1 MIPTRSRSRSRPPV
15 RALGVALALGVL
27 LTLTTLGPA
36 LPAAAASPTHT
47 PTPTATPT
55 AVPTQTPYPT
65 NTPAATYTPYP
76 SPTAT
81 HKPALTLSATSGIT
95 GTAIRAA
102 ASDFPPHT
110 ALTLYW
116 DTGTH
121 ALATGEA
128 DDGGA
133 ASLDVTIP
141 ADATPGGH
149 TIRAVGA
156 DRTSAVALVTVQ
168 MQGAPPG
175 NDTHYCTGLL
185 GWCPDLGGFLGAIGG
200 TIGTWLNDLVVG
212 LFSPIEHNVSDEW
225 TAMVAPFAHDLT
237 YHPNIADPH
246 VLQWDGLRRFQSA
259 LQQLAGVLFFGFLIV
274 GVFARYLEQ
283 LGVGDFAQLT
293 SPLRRGVVVTGL
305 ILGYPQLMSFGFV
318 ALNAATDT
326 INTFPLAQGE
336 SAWTAI
342 RGAILAVH
350 TALSFTG
357 ILDVIVMIVGW
368 IIVVLS
374 VVVRMFGEGILGGL
388 YIVGPL
394 ALALFVSP
402 YFDTIAKSWARI
414 FISIALWPVGYAVA
428 LKLIALMFAA
438 GGPMSEFGGFSAA
451 LGALGLTLLL
461 YKMPAIVGGFVG
473 GAGATV
479 GAVASSVT
487 DMGIGTAVSA
497 TKSWATGGLGKA
509 RG

>member
-1 MIPTRSRSRSRPPV
+1 MTLSRLRT
-15 RALGVALALGVL
+15 LGVALALGVVL
-27 LTLTTLGPA
+27 AVTVSGPA
-36 LPAAAASPTHT
+36 LPIAAASPT
-47 PTPTATPT
+47 PTATAT

-81 HKPALTLSATSGIT
+81 HKPALALSATSGLT
-95 GTAIRAA
+95 TTAIIAA
-102 ASDFPPHT
+102 GSDFPPHT
-110 ALTLYW
+110 AVTLYW
-116 DTGTH
+116 DTDAH
-121 ALATGEA
+121 ALATSET
-128 DDGGA
+128 DDSGHA
-133 ASLDVTIP
+133 RLDVTIP

-149 TIRAVGA
+149 EIRAVGA
-156 DRTSAVALVTVQ
+156 DRTSAVALFTVVAG
-168 MQGAPPG
+168 QGYQDSGGSAP
-175 NDTHYCTGLL
+175 HYCLGGLVQ
-185 GWCPDLGGFLGAIGG
+185 WCPDLGGLAGAVFG
-200 TIGTWLNDLVVG
+200 TIGGALNALVVG

-225 TAMVAPFAHDLT
+225 TAMVKPFAHDLT

-246 VLQWDGLRRFQSA
+246 VLQWDGLRRFQTA

-283 LGVGDFAQLT
+283 LGVGDFTQLT

-326 INTFPLAQGE
+326 INSFPLAHGE

-342 RGAILAVH
+342 RGAILAVDN
-350 TALSFTG
+350 ALSFTG

-368 IIVVLS
+368 IIVVLA

-402 YFDTIAKSWARI
+402 YFDTIAKSWAKI

-451 LGALGLTLLL
+451 LGALGLTFML

-473 GAGATV
+473 SAGATI

-497 TKSWATGGLGKA
+497 AKSWATGGLGKA

>member
-1 MIPTRSRSRSRPPV
+1 MTFSRLRT
-15 RALGVALALGVL
+15 LGVALALGVL
-27 LTLTTLGPA
+27 LAVTVSGQSLRV
-36 LPAAAASPTHT
+36 AAAS
-47 PTPTATPT
+47 PTPTATPI
-55 AVPTQTPYPT
+55 PTQTPYPT

-81 HKPALTLSATSGIT
+81 HKPALALSATSGLT
-95 GTAIRAA
+95 TTAIVAA
-102 ASDFPPHT
+102 GSDFPPNT

-116 DTGTH
+116 DSDAH
-121 ALATGEA
+121 ALATSET
-128 DDGGA
+128 DDSGHA
-133 ASLDVTIP
+133 RLDVTIP
-141 ADATPGGH
+141 ADATTGGH
-149 TIRAVGA
+149 EIRAVGA
-156 DRTSAVALVTVQ
+156 NRTSAVALFTVV
-168 MQGAPPG
+168 QGQGYQDARGSAP
-175 NDTHYCTGLL
+175 HYCLGGLIQ
-185 GWCPDLGGFLGAIGG
+185 WCPDLGGLAGAVVGAIGG
-200 TIGTWLNDLVVG
+200 ALNGLVVG

-246 VLQWDGLRRFQSA
+246 VLQWDGLRRFQAA
-259 LQQLAGVLFFGFLIV
+259 LQQLAGVLFFGFIV

-283 LGVGDFAQLT
+283 LGVGDFTQLT
-293 SPLRRGVVVTGL
+293 SPVRRAVVVTGL

-326 INTFPLAQGE
+326 INNFPLAKGE

-357 ILDVIVMIVGW
+357 ILDVIVLIVGW

-374 VVVRMFGEGILGGL
+374 VVIRMFGEGILGGL

-394 ALALFVSP
+394 CLALFVSP
-402 YFDTIAKSWARI
+402 YFDTIAKSWAKI

-451 LGALGLTLLL
+451 LGALGLTFML

-473 GAGATV
+473 SAGAVV

-487 DMGIGTAVSA
+487 DAGVGTAVGA
-497 TKSWATGGLGKA
+497 ARKWATGFI
-509 RG
+509 RP

>member
-1 MIPTRSRSRSRPPV
+1 MTPSTPSPSRV
-15 RALGVALALGVL
+15 RVLGVALALGVL
-27 LTLTTLGPA
+27 LALTTLGPA
-36 LPAAAASPTHT
+36 LPAAAATPKPTDT
-47 PTPTATPT
+47 PVATA
-55 AVPTQTPYPT
+55 TPYPT

-81 HKPALTLSATSGIT
+81 HKPALALSATSGT
-95 GTAIRAA
+95 TTTAIVVVG
-102 ASDFPPHT
+102 SDFPPHT
-110 ALTLYW
+110 AVTLYW
-116 DTGTH
+116 DNDAH
-121 ALATGEA
+121 ALATSET
-128 DDGGA
+128 DDNGA
-133 ASLDVTIP
+133 VRLDVTIP
-141 ADATPGGH
+141 TDATTGGH
-149 TIRAVGA
+149 EIRAVGA
-156 DRTSAVALVTVQ
+156 NHTSAVALFTVVAG
-168 MQGAPPG
+168 QGYQDAGGNAP
-175 NDTHYCTGLL
+175 HYCLGGLIQ
-185 GWCPDLGGFLGAIGG
+185 WCPDLGGLAGAIFGAIGG
-200 TIGTWLNDLVVG
+200 ALNGLVVG

-237 YHPNIADPH
+237 YHPNIADPN
-246 VLQWDGLRRFQSA
+246 VLQWDGLRRFQAA

-283 LGVGDFAQLT
+283 LGVGDFTQLT

-326 INTFPLAQGE
+326 INNFPLAHGE

-342 RGAILAVH
+342 RGAILAVDN
-350 TALSFTG
+350 ALSFTG

-368 IIVVLS
+368 IIVVLA

-388 YIVGPL
+388 YIVGQL

-402 YFDTIAKSWARI
+402 YFDTIAKSWART

-451 LGALGLTLLL
+451 LGALGLTLLI
-461 YKMPAIVGGFVG
+461 YKMPAVVGGLVG
-473 GAGATV
+473 GAGATI

-487 DMGIGTAVSA
+487 DMGIGTAVGAARKWA
-497 TKSWATGGLGKA
+497 TKGLIK
-509 RG
+509 

>member
-1 MIPTRSRSRSRPPV
+1 MTFSRLRT
-15 RALGVALALGVL
+15 LGVALALGVL
-27 LTLTTLGPA
+27 LAVTVSGQSLRV
-36 LPAAAASPTHT
+36 AAAS
-47 PTPTATPT
+47 PTPTATPI
-55 AVPTQTPYPT
+55 PTQTPYPT

-81 HKPALTLSATSGIT
+81 HKPALALSATSGLT
-95 GTAIRAA
+95 TTAIVAA
-102 ASDFPPHT
+102 GSDFPPNT

-116 DTGTH
+116 DSDAH
-121 ALATGEA
+121 ALATSET
-128 DDGGA
+128 DDSGHA
-133 ASLDVTIP
+133 RLDVTIP
-141 ADATPGGH
+141 ADATTGGH
-149 TIRAVGA
+149 EIRAVGA
-156 DRTSAVALVTVQ
+156 NRTSAVALFTVV
-168 MQGAPPG
+168 QGQGYQDARGSAP
-175 NDTHYCTGLL
+175 HYCLGGLIQ
-185 GWCPDLGGFLGAIGG
+185 WCPDLGGLAGAVVGAIGG
-200 TIGTWLNDLVVG
+200 ALNGLVVG

-246 VLQWDGLRRFQSA
+246 VLQWDGLRRFQAA
-259 LQQLAGVLFFGFLIV
+259 LQQLAGVLFFGFIIV

-283 LGVGDFAQLT
+283 LGVGDFTQLT
-293 SPLRRGVVVTGL
+293 SPVRRAVVVTGL

-326 INTFPLAQGE
+326 INNFPLAKGE

-357 ILDVIVMIVGW
+357 ILDVIVLIVGW

-374 VVVRMFGEGILGGL
+374 VVIRMFGEGILGGL

-394 ALALFVSP
+394 CLALFVSP
-402 YFDTIAKSWARI
+402 YFDTIAKSWAKI

-451 LGALGLTLLL
+451 LGALGLTFML

-473 GAGATV
+473 SAGAVV

-487 DMGIGTAVSA
+487 DAGVGTAVGA
-497 TKSWATGGLGKA
+497 ARKWATGFI
-509 RG
+509 RP

>member
-1 MIPTRSRSRSRPPV
+1 MTLPRSRSRSRL
-15 RALGVALALGVL
+15 RALGLALALGVL
-27 LTLTTLGPA
+27 LALTTLGPT
-36 LPAAAASPTHT
+36 LPVAAASPTHT
-47 PTPTATPT
+47 PTPTDTP
-55 AVPTQTPYPT
+55 VPTQTPYPT

-81 HKPALTLSATSGIT
+81 HRPALTLSATSGIT

-116 DTGTH
+116 DKGT
-121 ALATGEA
+121 AVLATDA
-128 DDGGA
+128 TDDGGG

-156 DRTSAVALVTVQ
+156 DRTSAVALFTVQ

-200 TIGTWLNDLVVG
+200 TIGGWLNDLAVG

-394 ALALFVSP
+394 CLALFVSP
-402 YFDTIAKSWARI
+402 YFDTIAKSWAKI

-487 DMGIGTAVSA
+487 DMGIGTAIGA
-497 TKSWATGGLGKA
+497 AKKWATGSFGKV
-509 RG
+509 GN

>member
-1 MIPTRSRSRSRPPV
+1 MTPSRLRT
-15 RALGVALALGVL
+15 LGVALALGVVL
-27 LTLTTLGPA
+27 AVTVRGPA
-36 LPAAAASPTHT
+36 LPVAAASPT
-47 PTPTATPT
+47 PTATTTPI
-55 AVPTQTPYPT
+55 PTQTSYPT

-81 HKPALTLSATSGIT
+81 HRPALALSATSGLTNTVIV
-95 GTAIRAA
+95 AA
-102 ASDFPPHT
+102 GSDFPPHM
-110 ALTLYW
+110 AVTLYW
-116 DTGTH
+116 DNDAH
-121 ALATGEA
+121 ALATNET
-128 DDGGA
+128 DDSGHVR
-133 ASLDVTIP
+133 LDVTIP
-141 ADATPGGH
+141 ADATTGGH
-149 TIRAVGA
+149 EIRAVGA
-156 DRTSAVALVTVQ
+156 NRTSASALFTVVAG
-168 MQGAPPG
+168 QGYQDAGGNAP
-175 NDTHYCTGLL
+175 HYCLGGLIQ
-185 GWCPDLGGFLGAIGG
+185 WCPDLGGLVGAVVGAIGG
-200 TIGTWLNDLVVG
+200 ALNGLVVG

-283 LGVGDFAQLT
+283 LGVGDFTQLT

-326 INTFPLAQGE
+326 INSFPLAQGE

-357 ILDVIVMIVGW
+357 ILDVLVMIVGW

-402 YFDTIAKSWARI
+402 YFDTIAKSWARL

-461 YKMPAIVGGFVG
+461 YKMPAVVGGLVG
-473 GAGATV
+473 GAGATI
-479 GAVASSVT
+479 GTVASSVT
-487 DMGIGTAVSA
+487 DMGIGTAVGA
-497 TKSWATGGLGKA
+497 AKKWATGSFGK
-509 RG
+509 GGN

>member
-1 MIPTRSRSRSRPPV
+1 MTPSRLRT
-15 RALGVALALGVL
+15 LGVALALGVVL
-27 LTLTTLGPA
+27 AVTVRGPA
-36 LPAAAASPTHT
+36 LPVAAASPT
-47 PTPTATPT
+47 PTDTATSIPS
-55 AVPTQTPYPT
+55 QTPYPT

-81 HKPALTLSATSGIT
+81 HKPALALSATSGLT
-95 GTAIRAA
+95 TTAIVAA
-102 ASDFPPHT
+102 GSDFPPNT

-116 DTGTH
+116 DNDAH
-121 ALATGEA
+121 ALATSET
-128 DDGGA
+128 DDAGHA
-133 ASLDVTIP
+133 RLDVTIP
-141 ADATPGGH
+141 ADAPTGGH
-149 TIRAVGA
+149 EIRAVGA
-156 DRTSAVALVTVQ
+156 NHTSAIALFTVVAG
-168 MQGAPPG
+168 QGYQDSRGSAP
-175 NDTHYCTGLL
+175 HYCLGGLIQ
-185 GWCPDLGGFLGAIGG
+185 WCPDLGGLAVAVFGAIGG
-200 TIGTWLNDLVVG
+200 ALNGLVVG

-283 LGVGDFAQLT
+283 LGVGDFTQLT

-318 ALNAATDT
+318 ALNVATDT
-326 INTFPLAQGE
+326 INSFPLAQGE

-357 ILDVIVMIVGW
+357 ILDVLVMIVGW

-402 YFDTIAKSWARI
+402 YFDTIAKSWARL

-461 YKMPAIVGGFVG
+461 YKMPAVVGGLVG
-473 GAGATV
+473 GAGATI

-487 DMGIGTAVSA
+487 DVGIGTAVGA
-497 TKSWATGGLGKA
+497 AKKWATGFV
-509 RG
+509 RP

>member
-1 MIPTRSRSRSRPPV
+1 MTPSRLRT
-15 RALGVALALGVL
+15 LGVALALGVVL
-27 LTLTTLGPA
+27 AVTVRGPA
-36 LPAAAASPTHT
+36 LPVAAASPT
-47 PTPTATPT
+47 PTDTATSIPS
-55 AVPTQTPYPT
+55 QTPYPT

-81 HKPALTLSATSGIT
+81 HKPALALSATSGLT
-95 GTAIRAA
+95 TTAIVAA
-102 ASDFPPHT
+102 GSDFPPNT

-116 DTGTH
+116 DNDAH
-121 ALATGEA
+121 ALATSET
-128 DDGGA
+128 DDAGHA
-133 ASLDVTIP
+133 RLDVTIP
-141 ADATPGGH
+141 ADAPTGGH
-149 TIRAVGA
+149 EIRAVGA
-156 DRTSAVALVTVQ
+156 NHTSAIALFTVVAG
-168 MQGAPPG
+168 QGYQDSGGSAP
-175 NDTHYCTGLL
+175 HYCLGGLIQ
-185 GWCPDLGGFLGAIGG
+185 WCPDLGGLAVAVFGAIGG
-200 TIGTWLNDLVVG
+200 ALNGLVVG

-283 LGVGDFAQLT
+283 LGVGDFTQLT

-318 ALNAATDT
+318 ALNVATDT
-326 INTFPLAQGE
+326 INSFPVAQGE

-357 ILDVIVMIVGW
+357 ILDVLVMIVGW

-402 YFDTIAKSWARI
+402 YFDTIAKSWARL

-461 YKMPAIVGGFVG
+461 YKMPAVVGGLVG
-473 GAGATV
+473 GAGATI

-487 DMGIGTAVSA
+487 DVGIGTAVGA
-497 TKSWATGGLGKA
+497 AKKWATGFV
-509 RG
+509 RP

>member
-1 MIPTRSRSRSRPPV
+1 MTLSRLRT
-15 RALGVALALGVL
+15 LGVALALGVVL
-27 LTLTTLGPA
+27 AVTVSGPA
-36 LPAAAASPTHT
+36 LPIAAASPT
-47 PTPTATPT
+47 PTATAT

-81 HKPALTLSATSGIT
+81 HKPALALSATSGLT
-95 GTAIRAA
+95 TTAIIAA
-102 ASDFPPHT
+102 GSDFPPHT
-110 ALTLYW
+110 AVTLYW
-116 DTGTH
+116 DTDAH
-121 ALATGEA
+121 ALATSET
-128 DDGGA
+128 DDSGHA
-133 ASLDVTIP
+133 RLDVTIP

-149 TIRAVGA
+149 EIRAVGA
-156 DRTSAVALVTVQ
+156 DRTSAVALFTVVAG
-168 MQGAPPG
+168 QGYQDSGGSAP
-175 NDTHYCTGLL
+175 HYCLGGLVQ
-185 GWCPDLGGFLGAIGG
+185 WCPDLGGLAGAVFG
-200 TIGTWLNDLVVG
+200 TIGGALNALVVG

-225 TAMVAPFAHDLT
+225 TAMVKPFAHDLT

-246 VLQWDGLRRFQSA
+246 VLQWDGLRRFQTA

-283 LGVGDFAQLT
+283 LGVGDFTQLT

-326 INTFPLAQGE
+326 INSFPLAHGE

-342 RGAILAVH
+342 RGAILAVDN
-350 TALSFTG
+350 ALSFTG

-368 IIVVLS
+368 IIVVLA

-402 YFDTIAKSWARI
+402 YFDTIAKSWAKI

-451 LGALGLTLLL
+451 LGALGLTFML

-473 GAGATV
+473 SAGAVV

-487 DMGIGTAVSA
+487 DMGIGTAIGAARQWA
-497 TKSWATGGLGKA
+497 TKGLIK
-509 RG
+509 

>member
-1 MIPTRSRSRSRPPV
+1 MTPSRLRL
-15 RALGVALALGVL
+15 RALGLALALGVL
-27 LTLTTLGPA
+27 LALTMHGPA
-36 LPAAAASPTHT
+36 LPAAAAAPK
-47 PTPTATPT
+47 PADTPT

-95 GTAIRAA
+95 GTTIRAA
-102 ASDFPPHT
+102 TSDFPPNT
-110 ALTLYW
+110 AVTLYW
-116 DTGTH
+116 DKDTH
-121 ALATGEA
+121 ALGTDATDE
-128 DDGGA
+128 GGA

-156 DRTSAVALVTVQ
+156 DRTSAVALFTVQ
-168 MQGAPPG
+168 MQGTPPG

-185 GWCPDLGGFLGAIGG
+185 GWCPDLGGFVGTIFG
-200 TIGTWLNDLVVG
+200 TIGGAINGLVVG

-246 VLQWDGLRRFQSA
+246 VLQWDGLRRFQSS

-283 LGVGDFAQLT
+283 LGVGDFTQLT
-293 SPLRRGVVVTGL
+293 SPLRRAVVVTGL

-326 INTFPLAQGE
+326 INNFPLAHGE

-342 RGAILAVH
+342 RGAILAVDN
-350 TALSFTG
+350 ALSFTG

-368 IIVVLS
+368 IIVALS

-394 ALALFVSP
+394 CLALFVSP

-451 LGALGLTLLL
+451 LGALGLTFML

-473 GAGATV
+473 SAGAVV

-487 DMGIGTAVSA
+487 DAGVGTAIGAAKKWA
-497 TKSWATGGLGKA
+497 TKGIK
-509 RG
+509 

>member
-65 NTPAATYTPYP
+65 NTSAATYTPYP

-121 ALATGEA
+121 ALATVEA

-156 DRTSAVALVTVQ
+156 DRTSAVALFTVQ
-168 MQGAPPG
+168 QQGAPPG
-175 NDTHYCTGLL
+175 NATHYCTGLL
-185 GWCPDLGGFLGAIGG
+185 NWCPDLSGFLGTIGG
-200 TIGTWLNDLVVG
+200 TIGTWLNGLVVG
-212 LFSPIEHNVSDEW
+212 LFSPIEHGVSDEW
-225 TAMVAPFAHDLT
+225 TAMVAPFQHDLT
-237 YHPNIADPH
+237 YHPNIADPN
-246 VLQWDGLRRFQSA
+246 VLQWDGLRRFQGA

-283 LGVGDFAQLT
+283 LGVGDFTQLT
-293 SPLRRGVVVTGL
+293 SPLRRAVVVTGL

-318 ALNAATDT
+318 ALNTATDT
-326 INTFPLAQGE
+326 INNFPLAKGE
-336 SAWTAI
+336 SAWTAV
-342 RGAILAVH
+342 RGAILAVDN
-350 TALSFTG
+350 ALSFTG
-357 ILDVIVMIVGW
+357 VLDVIVMVVGW
-368 IIVVLS
+368 VIVVLS

-394 ALALFVSP
+394 CLALFVSP
-402 YFDTIAKSWARI
+402 YFDTIAKSWAKI

-451 LGALGLTLLL
+451 LGALGLTFML

-473 GAGATV
+473 SAGAVV

-487 DMGIGTAVSA
+487 DAGVGTAVGVA
-497 TKSWATGGLGKA
+497 RKFALDKLGLS
-509 RG
+509 